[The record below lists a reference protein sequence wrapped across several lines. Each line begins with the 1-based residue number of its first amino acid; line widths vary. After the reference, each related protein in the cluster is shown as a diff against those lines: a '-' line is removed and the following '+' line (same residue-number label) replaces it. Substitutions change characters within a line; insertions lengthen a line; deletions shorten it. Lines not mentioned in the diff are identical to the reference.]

1 MKVPTNRFG
10 LILSILLLTTCST
23 ESDSGNSDNLTTSMP
38 GTWES
43 VSMRVIVQSAN
54 ATDSSY
60 VFDVPEKDWQRK
72 LGAPIRTY
80 FQPDQ
85 NTYYRSYFN
94 AEGEKI
100 NEERGKWYVFGDS
113 LMLVTPQATYNYEV
127 TLEGTRASLFSMVDW
142 DGDGVKDDE
151 YTEVQRKIS
160 NYRETGDD

>member
-1 MKVPTNRFG
+1 
-10 LILSILLLTTCST
+10 
-23 ESDSGNSDNLTTSMP
+23 MP

-54 ATDSSY
+54 ATDSSQ
-60 VFDVPEKDWQRK
+60 VFDVPEKDWQIK
-72 LGAPIRTY
+72 LGARIRRY

-94 AEGEKI
+94 SKGEKI

-127 TLEGTRASLFSMVDW
+127 TLTGTRASLFSMVDW
-142 DGDGVKDDE
+142 DGDGAKDDE

-160 NYRETGDD
+160 NYRDTGSDQWT